1 MTSLKKTMITSSN
14 QIDSEP
20 GQVID
25 ESNAVDGKFAL
36 SDMDVA
42 AQYAT
47 KLGGQD
53 AYTKQ
58 EARWLLWKI
67 DLRIIPVLFFNVS
80 LPAVDKVTTCKFVPF
95 IEKP

>member
-1 MTSLKKTMITSSN
+1 
-14 QIDSEP
+14 
-20 GQVID
+20 
-25 ESNAVDGKFAL
+25 
-36 SDMDVA
+36 MDVA
-42 AQYAT
+42 AQYANR
-47 KLGGQD
+47 LGGQD